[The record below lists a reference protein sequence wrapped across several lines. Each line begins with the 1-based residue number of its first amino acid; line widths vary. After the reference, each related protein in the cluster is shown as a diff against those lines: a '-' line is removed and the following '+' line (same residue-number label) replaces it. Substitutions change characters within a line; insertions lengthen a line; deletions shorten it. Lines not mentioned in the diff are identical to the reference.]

1 MKKTNANKDN
11 KKKKIDM
18 SYSQTKCL
26 SATTLLKTVLLSAFF
41 LMSFGLVTAKGNSA
55 VKAPPQI
62 AWSFK
67 GPFGVFKRD
76 QLQRGFQVYKEVCAV
91 CHGLDLVRYD
101 KLAALGFSEEEIK
114 AIAGAHEVPGPL
126 NEDGEA
132 TSIKETPG
140 NAFANPYPNANAARA
155 ANNGA
160 FPPDLSLMAKARA
173 NGTDYIRALLTGY
186 EAAPDNFGLMNGMYY
201 NRYFTGNQIAMPP
214 PLADNQVE
222 YSDGTLATVAQM
234 SEDVAAFLAWTAEP
248 ELEARRNLGV
258 KVMIFLSFF
267 TILMYC
273 LMRRTWRKIKYPKQ

>member
-1 MKKTNANKDN
+1 
-11 KKKKIDM
+11 M
-18 SYSQTKCL
+18 SYNQKKSVSERPLIQ
-26 SATTLLKTVLLSAFF
+26 ATLLGLFMLI
-41 LMSFGLVTAKGNSA
+41 SFGSITAHGGAGGNIPP
-55 VKAPPQI
+55 KA
-62 AWSFK
+62 AWSFS

-126 NEDGEA
+126 DEDGEP
-132 TSIKETPG
+132 TTIKATPG
-140 NAFANPYPNANAARA
+140 DAFANPYPNANAARA

-173 NGTDYIRALLTGY
+173 HGADYIHALLTGY
-186 EAAPDNFGLMNGMYY
+186 EEAPDDFGLMDGMYY
-201 NRYFTGNQIAMPP
+201 NRYFTGNQIAMPA

-234 SEDVAAFLAWTAEP
+234 SEDVSAFLAWTAEP
-248 ELEARRNLGV
+248 ELESRRNLGV

-273 LMRRTWRKIKYPKQ
+273 LMRRTWRKIKYPKK

>member
-1 MKKTNANKDN
+1 
-11 KKKKIDM
+11 M
-18 SYSQTKCL
+18 SYSQTKSVL
-26 SATTLLKTVLLSAFF
+26 ALPLIKATLLGFF
-41 LMSFGLVTAKGNSA
+41 MLVFIGPMSVHGNTDVTTPP
-55 VKAPPQI
+55 KA

-76 QLQRGFQVYKEVCAV
+76 QLQRGFQAYKEVCAV

-114 AIAGAHEVPGPL
+114 AIAGAHDVPGPL
-126 NEDGEA
+126 NEDGEP
-132 TSIKETPG
+132 TTIKATPG

-155 ANNGA
+155 ANNGS

-173 NGTDYIRALLTGY
+173 HGADYIRALLTGY
-186 EAAPDNFGLMNGMYY
+186 EAAPDDFGLMDGMYY
-201 NRYFTGNQIAMPP
+201 NRYFAGNQIAMPP
-214 PLADNQVE
+214 PLADNQVD

-234 SEDVAAFLAWTAEP
+234 SEDVSAFLAWTAEP
-248 ELEARRNLGV
+248 ELEERRNLGV

-273 LMRRTWRKIKYPKQ
+273 LMRRTWRKIKNPKT